1 MGLFDMFK
9 KKDVGSVLGAHM
21 KGRCVSIKEVPDP
34 TFGDEILGKG
44 VAIIPDDGHV
54 YAPADGE
61 ISTVFPTGHA
71 VGLTTFEGAELL
83 IHVGLDTVELK
94 GEPFETKVEQGQRVK
109 KGDLLLVADLD
120 MIRAKGKE
128 IITPLVIC
136 NTDAYSNV
144 EVFVDKDVEPGDE
157 VMKLGK

>member
-1 MGLFDMFK
+1 MGLLDMFK
-9 KKDVGSVLGAHM
+9 KKDAGIVLGAYM

-44 VAIIPDDGHV
+44 IAVIPDDGHV
-54 YAPADGE
+54 YTPADGV

-71 VGLTTFEGAELL
+71 VGLTTPDGAELL

-94 GEPFETKVEQGQRVK
+94 GEPFETKVEEGQNVK

-120 MIRAKGKE
+120 MIRGKGKE
-128 IITPLVIC
+128 IITPLVLC
-136 NTDAYSNV
+136 NSDAFSNV
-144 EVFVDKDVEPGDE
+144 EVFVGKAVEPGDE
-157 VMKLGK
+157 VMKLSK